1 MPRGLLRGFHAACL
15 LITSSISYTVSNMAA
30 SVMLSTYRADP
41 NTVELPISQ
50 RNPPYSN
57 YSLMVLHVGHVDS
70 DFLFSHWFGQLLSLL
85 PCSVILLA
93 ILSLQQ
99 GTLLLEGLLFWI
111 AYLTPPWIISPA
123 LTSSQHEFP
132 MCLSEILIS
141 TLPWFFPW
149 FLYNSKALFPSFLF
163 LLFPPL
169 QHNPHEFRNLILLP
183 LHPQAFSSLHRW
195 CTVIQ
200 V

>member
-30 SVMLSTYRADP
+30 SVMLSTYRADSNP
-41 NTVELPISQ
+41 VELPVSQ

-57 YSLMVLHVGHVDS
+57 YSLMVLHVGHCLSS
-70 DFLFSHWFGQLLSLL
+70 DFLFSHWFGQVLSLL

-99 GTLLLEGLLFWI
+99 GTLLLEGLRFGS

-123 LTSSQHEFP
+123 PTSSQHEFP

-141 TLPWFFPW
+141 ALHFLSSLDSFIIVKPCFPA
-149 FLYNSKALFPSFLF
+149 FSFYCF
-163 LLFPPL
+163 LLYSIIPMSL
-169 QHNPHEFRNLILLP
+169 GT
-183 LHPQAFSSLHRW
+183 FSCSLY
-195 CTVIQ
+195 IPISL
-200 V
+200 